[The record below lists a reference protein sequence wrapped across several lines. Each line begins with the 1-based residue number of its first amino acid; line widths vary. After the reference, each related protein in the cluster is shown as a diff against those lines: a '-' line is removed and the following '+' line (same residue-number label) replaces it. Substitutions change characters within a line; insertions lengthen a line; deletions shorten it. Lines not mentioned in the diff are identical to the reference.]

1 MASEDIYGGI
11 EAGGTKFVCV
21 VGSGPENI
29 AQKVRIETTTPEE
42 TFHNVIEFF
51 QPHISAEK
59 IKAIGVGCFGPID
72 LNPESPSY
80 GFITSTPK
88 PGWRNTDVVRR
99 LENALNVKVA
109 FDTDVNAAALGEFQ
123 WGASR
128 GLDPSLYL
136 TVGTGIGGGLIKDGK
151 PMNGLLHPEMGHI
164 RIPHDL
170 AADPFPGSCPYHG
183 DCYEGLANGPA
194 IQKRFGQRGET
205 IPDDDP
211 FWKIEAGYIA
221 LALHN
226 LILTLTPRRIILGGG
241 ILQRNFLFPLIR
253 QKVLALLNGYVQH
266 AAILEHIDDFIVP
279 PALGSQSGVMGAIAL
294 ARTVNQDS

>member
-1 MASEDIYGGI
+1 MASEDLYGGI
-11 EAGGTKFVCV
+11 EAGGTKFLCV

-29 AQKVRIETTTPEE
+29 AQQVRIETTTPDE
-42 TFHNVIEFF
+42 TFHKVIEFF
-51 QPHISAEK
+51 QPHINAER

-72 LNPESPSY
+72 LDRESPTY

-88 PGWRNTDVVRR
+88 SGWRNTDVVCR
-99 LENALNVKVA
+99 LQKALGMKVA

-136 TVGTGIGGGLIKDGK
+136 TVGTGIGGGLIRDGK

-170 AADPFPGSCPYHG
+170 AADPFPGSCPYHA
-183 DCYEGLANGPA
+183 DCFEGLASGPA
-194 IQKRFGQRGET
+194 IQMRFGRRGET

-211 FWKIEAGYIA
+211 FWNIEAWYIA
-221 LALHN
+221 FALQN

-241 ILQRNFLFPLIR
+241 IPQRRFLFPLIR
-253 QKVLALLNGYVQH
+253 EKVLALLNGYVQH
-266 AAILEHIDDFIVP
+266 ADILEHIDDYIVP
-279 PALGSQSGVMGAIAL
+279 PALGSQSGVLGAIAL
-294 ARTVNQDS
+294 ARAIIRDS

>member
-1 MASEDIYGGI
+1 
-11 EAGGTKFVCV
+11 
-21 VGSGPENI
+21 
-29 AQKVRIETTTPEE
+29 
-42 TFHNVIEFF
+42 
-51 QPHISAEK
+51 
-59 IKAIGVGCFGPID
+59 
-72 LNPESPSY
+72 
-80 GFITSTPK
+80 
-88 PGWRNTDVVRR
+88 
-99 LENALNVKVA
+99 VA

-170 AADPFPGSCPYHG
+170 VADPFPGSCPYHG
-183 DCYEGLANGPA
+183 DCFEGLANGPA

-241 ILQRNFLFPLIR
+241 ILQRSFLFPLIR
-253 QKVLALLNGYVQH
+253 QKVIALLNGYVQH
-266 AAILEHIDDFIVP
+266 TALLQHIDDYIVP
-279 PALGSQSGVMGAIAL
+279 PALGGQSGVMGAIAL
-294 ARTVNQDS
+294 AATLNRDL